1 MPEIDLHLMSLLN
14 HRCLC
19 QSHLVVLLYP
29 LVSLLLKILLS
40 LYLIPEILH
49 LTSLL
54 KSLLSLPLWNL
65 FAESP
70 WYLTSLLLLLFL
82 LPHHDQHRYIHIRNL
97 HSQRTQN
104 LSQRNAGLDVTDWME
119 WKWLRGLTLWLLSR
133 LFLPHCGRS
142 KQFFLV
148 GSRFLFFQL
157 SNTKCSGE
165 CWRDWLLIIA
175 QQDYKESTHLRRL
188 MEESFEKKIQ
198 YVFTREL
205 VRMIILIREGSI
217 YNHHHNTLQQW

>member
-104 LSQRNAGLDVTDWME
+104 LSQRNAGLDVTDWWNE
-119 WKWLRGLTLWLLSR
+119 SDWGDSPSDSCLGSFCLTVAVRNS
-133 LFLPHCGRS
+133 
-142 KQFFLV
+142 FFLLDLVFFSSNFLIQNVV
-148 GSRFLFFQL
+148 GSVDEI
-157 SNTKCSGE
+157 G
-165 CWRDWLLIIA
+165 
-175 QQDYKESTHLRRL
+175 Y
-188 MEESFEKKIQ
+188 
-198 YVFTREL
+198 
-205 VRMIILIREGSI
+205 
-217 YNHHHNTLQQW
+217 